1 MSKFTSMLVVSP
13 LADGKTWLLY
23 SDFGYDVGTE
33 GSGDRINVELG
44 FKTDF
49 ASVPRPLWWWL
60 SPWGKHGNAAVIH
73 DYLYW
78 TQTRT
83 RKEAD
88 DIFFEAMTV
97 LDVPSFDKRLM
108 YWAVRIF
115 GALAWAAN
123 KRKAEAGYDKVAT
136 QMPTKSV
143 QMPKEL

>member
-1 MSKFTSMLVVSP
+1 MSKFTSILVVSP
-13 LADGKTWLLY
+13 LADGKTWLLH
-23 SDFGYDVGTE
+23 SAFSYDVGTE
-33 GSGDRINVELG
+33 GSGDTIQVPHG

-49 ASVPRPLWWWL
+49 ASVPRLLRWWL

-83 RKEAD
+83 RREAD
-88 DIFFEAMTV
+88 DIFLEGMSV
-97 LDVPSFDKRLM
+97 LEVKNFNKRMM

-115 GALAWAAN
+115 GGLAWRGN
-123 KRKAEAGYDKVAT
+123 QRKQEAGYDKVAT
-136 QMPTKSV
+136 QMPTKAI